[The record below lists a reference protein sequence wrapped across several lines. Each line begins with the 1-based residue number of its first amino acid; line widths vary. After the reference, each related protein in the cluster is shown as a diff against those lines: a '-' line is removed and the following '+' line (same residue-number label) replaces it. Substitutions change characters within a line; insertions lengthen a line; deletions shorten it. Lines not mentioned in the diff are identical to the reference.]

1 MDIKEIR
8 DKIFRSKEYD
18 FFKTDPHLK
27 NKLIFLTLGGS
38 HAYGT
43 AVEDSDIDLRGCAL
57 NSKKELLTQENF
69 EQFVDSDTD
78 TTIYSFNKL
87 IKLLCNCNPN
97 CIELLGCQ
105 SQHYF
110 YVNDIGK
117 ELLLNKKLF
126 LSQRAAYSFG
136 GYANAQLQRLSNKAI
151 KDREADE
158 RETHILKVINHAKE
172 SFLERYF
179 DFPGDAI
186 ELYIDKSCQ
195 EDYDAEI
202 YMDIQLQHYP
212 LRDYKSMWSEMNEIV
227 KQYSKVGKRNK
238 NAIVHG
244 KIAKHMMHLIRLF
257 IMGIDIL
264 EKEEIITYREK
275 EHNLLMDIRNEKF
288 LTEEKKPNDSF
299 YDLVNEYE
307 KRFEY
312 AKQNTS
318 LPKKVN
324 MKEINDFVMSVN
336 ERVIRGEIKNSGG

>member
-1 MDIKEIR
+1 MITIDEIR
-8 DKIFRSKEYD
+8 NKIKNSKEYD
-18 FFKTDPHLK
+18 FLRTEPHLK
-27 NKLIFLTLGGS
+27 NKIIFLTLGGS

-43 AVEDSDIDLRGCAL
+43 VVENSDIDLRGCAL
-57 NSKKELLTQENF
+57 NSKKELLTNQNF
-69 EQFVDSDTD
+69 EQFEDSDTD
-78 TTIYSFNKL
+78 TIIYSFNKL

-97 CIELLGCQ
+97 CIELLGCKP
-105 SQHYF
+105 QHYF
-110 YVNDIGK
+110 YVNGIGK
-117 ELLLNKKLF
+117 ELLSNKKMF

-158 RETHILKVINHAKE
+158 REKHILKVINHAKE
-172 SFLERYF
+172 SFSDRYL
-179 DFPGDAI
+179 DFPKDAI
-186 ELYIDKSCQ
+186 ELYIDKSYH
-195 EDYDAEI
+195 EDYDTEI
-202 YMDIQLQHYP
+202 YMDIQFEHYP

-238 NAIVHG
+238 NAIVKG

-275 EHNLLMDIRNEKF
+275 EHNLLMDIRDGKF
-288 LTEEKKPNDSF
+288 LNTEKKPNDSF

-307 KRFEY
+307 KQFEY

-324 MKEINDFVMSVN
+324 QKEITDFVMSVN
-336 ERVIRGEIKNSGG
+336 ERVVRGNV